1 MNNPSIRTIEVN
13 ERRAVIAEAIN
24 KSLEV
29 FCYHS
34 ELAFDEIMN
43 EGLRPIAKALDISR
57 ITVCRYVETDDG
69 KRLAQTYRW
78 DKSNGVHVGES
89 IDLMSDNQAIAE
101 WLKILRQNLCVN
113 KRLGDMSGDEAA
125 VMNVYGIKSVLMV
138 PVFTRGKFWGSLIFQ
153 DTVNERHF
161 DDGCMDLMQSAAL
174 LCANAIMHTDMERK
188 VADKNEFNQVMF
200 DSAPVGLTMLDENAQ
215 FVDCNEAV
223 LTMYG
228 ITKEHYRDHFFDL
241 SPEYQPDGTKS
252 IDKFRDILKRTIGG
266 EKMVLEWMHQ
276 APDGEPIPCEITLTR
291 IKHDGKYI
299 ALGYVYDL
307 RHIKKMEESIR
318 LLETE
323 AEKIYYDALTGIYN
337 RRYFDENLSRVIRIL
352 SRSGGKLGLMMID
365 IDFFKNYNDTYGH
378 SSGDT
383 CLKIIAQALAKS
395 VTRADD
401 FVARYGGEEFVAVL
415 PNTDENGVCIVAE
428 KLLENV
434 RACNILHEES
444 DAAGYVTVSVGVTAS
459 DVSHTQGVDDYV
471 KRADEMLYK
480 SKQNGRNQY
489 NFGCL

>member
-1 MNNPSIRTIEVN
+1 
-13 ERRAVIAEAIN
+13 
-24 KSLEV
+24 
-29 FCYHS
+29 
-34 ELAFDEIMN
+34 
-43 EGLRPIAKALDISR
+43 
-57 ITVCRYVETDDG
+57 
-69 KRLAQTYRW
+69 
-78 DKSNGVHVGES
+78 
-89 IDLMSDNQAIAE
+89 
-101 WLKILRQNLCVN
+101 
-113 KRLGDMSGDEAA
+113 
-125 VMNVYGIKSVLMV
+125 
-138 PVFTRGKFWGSLIFQ
+138 
-153 DTVNERHF
+153 
-161 DDGCMDLMQSAAL
+161 
-174 LCANAIMHTDMERK
+174 MERK
-188 VADKNEFNQVMF
+188 VADKNEFSQVMF

-228 ITKEHYRDHFFDL
+228 ITKEYYRDHFFDL
-241 SPEYQPDGTKS
+241 SPEYQSDGTKS
-252 IDKFRDILKRTIGG
+252 IDKFLDILKRTLGG

-378 SSGDT
+378 SKGDT
-383 CLKIIAQALAKS
+383 CLKNVAQALAKS

-415 PNTDENGVCIVAE
+415 PNTDENGACIVAE
-428 KLLENV
+428 RLLKNV
-434 RACNILHEES
+434 RSCNIPHEES
-444 DAAGYVTVSVGVTAS
+444 SAASIVTISIGVTAS
-459 DVSHTQGVDDYV
+459 DISHTQGVDDYV

-480 SKQNGRNQY
+480 SKQSGRNQY
-489 NFGCL
+489 NFGRL